1 MYLKTISVLL
11 ILIPNLIFGM
21 TIGESINMI
30 LKTEIEDI
38 LKLIFE
44 ILVNFVFIC
53 LVLYVGKIL
62 IDKSNF

>member
-1 MYLKTISVLL
+1 MHLKTLSVLL

-38 LKLIFE
+38 FKLIFE

>member
-1 MYLKTISVLL
+1 MYLKTLSVLL

>member
-1 MYLKTISVLL
+1 MYLKTLSVLL

-30 LKTEIEDI
+30 LKTEIKDI

-44 ILVNFVFIC
+44 ILINFVFIC